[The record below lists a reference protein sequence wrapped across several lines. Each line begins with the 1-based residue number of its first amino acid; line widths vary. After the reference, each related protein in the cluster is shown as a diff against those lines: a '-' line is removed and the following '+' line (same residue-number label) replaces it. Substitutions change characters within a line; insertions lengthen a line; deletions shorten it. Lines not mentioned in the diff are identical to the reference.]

1 MAKTGKGR
9 AFSTLDVFL
18 RKKYSDHMTF
28 TERVLDV
35 VRSIPVGK
43 TLSYQEVAERA
54 GSPRAARA
62 VGTIMKQ
69 NYRPDV
75 PCHRVVRADG
85 RPGQYN
91 RGGEEVKRALLRKEH
106 ASIV

>member
-1 MAKTGKGR
+1 
-9 AFSTLDVFL
+9 
-18 RKKYSDHMTF
+18 MTF
-28 TERVLDV
+28 AERVLDV
-35 VRSIPVGK
+35 VRSIPVGE
-43 TLSYQEVAERA
+43 TLSYQEVAKRA

-62 VGTIMKQ
+62 VGMIMKQ

-91 RGGEEVKRALLRKEH
+91 RGGEAVKRALLTQER
-106 ASIV
+106 ASTI